1 MRDVPKSDFF
11 SLISNLEDLI
21 PKIDSRVDKSFSNS
35 DSEKPDLN
43 FDSDDDDM
51 QELLRLTES
60 RGKEPNIYQLIDEN
74 KLEEIKSLIAKNG
87 DVLNVKDQSKSFP
100 ILYAIKNKK
109 YDIALEFIKSDERV
123 LKQKDEQDFNPFFY
137 AIFFENMDLV
147 DHIMKTKPEIVD
159 EKCKEDYLPI
169 FYAIRK
175 EKNACAIHII
185 NQNPQILQQKDSDG
199 SSLLK
204 YAIKCE
210 NLEMINFFI
219 EHDKESLKDTE
230 NHPIFFAIANN
241 KIKALEEILKL
252 CPESLEYENDLR
264 LNPLLFLIQKY
275 LENELR
281 GEDLKDI
288 KSLINVIYK
297 NQFKS
302 PSDISEEE
310 FKSLTDYYKDF
321 MPVMFGYT
329 KFDFGSLPQTRSET
343 YKNLLSELSKEVT
356 EEMDQNKKLL
366 LDLIK
371 KTEDQID
378 ILEPIIT
385 DKENIFIYDSKML
398 RHLSY
403 FVFHVDKL
411 TNKLTHISY
420 CDGNFFNENDLL
432 DKESDY
438 IWGVKKY
445 PVSIDIEFT
454 EEFVQD
460 FLSNNARNKTIN
472 ALIKQFNLKRMI
484 DENKNSI
491 VDNCEER
498 LIPTKIQNK
507 RNCAY
512 KSTKI
517 LWRYIASL
525 QNPELNFYLKE
536 ERDLFLGGD
545 GDKNP
550 EQLDSVVDER
560 ILFKEIKVGLAGKA
574 IQNLYDLCDNFD
586 VDSDKINPDLKKY
599 LQNQIQKLFD
609 NVEAQSENKI
619 AKILDDPSS
628 DQKEIEIHQR
638 IQSLV
643 SPKRSMTPIQD
654 DVSRVV
660 KKAKL
665 TEVVLT

>member
-11 SLISNLEDLI
+11 SLISNPKDSI
-21 PKIDSRVDKSFSNS
+21 PNIDSGVDKSLPNS
-35 DSEKPDLN
+35 DSEKPNLN
-43 FDSDDDDM
+43 FDSDDDM
-51 QELLRLTES
+51 QELLSLTES
-60 RGKEPNIYQLIDEN
+60 KDKEPNIYQLIDEN
-74 KLEEIKSLIAKNG
+74 KLEEIKSLIAK
-87 DVLNVKDQSKSFP
+87 DATVLNVKDQSKSFP
-100 ILYAIKNKK
+100 IFYAIKNKK

-159 EKCKEDYLPI
+159 EKYKEEYLPI

-185 NQNPQILQQKDSDG
+185 NQNPQILQKEDSYDW
-199 SSLLK
+199 SLLE

-210 NLEMINFFI
+210 NLEMIKFFI
-219 EHDKESLKDTE
+219 EHDEESVNDKK

-241 KIKALEEILKL
+241 KPKALEEILKL
-252 CPESLEYENDLR
+252 CPESLECENDLY
-264 LNPLLFLIQKY
+264 LNPLLFLIEKY
-275 LENELR
+275 LENEIL
-281 GEDLKDI
+281 GEDLNDI

-297 NQFKS
+297 KQFKS
-302 PSDISEEE
+302 ENDISEEE
-310 FKSLTDYYKDF
+310 LRSLKDYFKDF

-329 KFDFGSLPQTRSET
+329 KFDFGSLPQTRPKI
-343 YKNLLSELSKEVT
+343 YKNLLLELSQEVA
-356 EEMDQNKKLL
+356 EEMDQSKKLL
-366 LDLIK
+366 LDSIN
-371 KTEDQID
+371 KTGDQIN
-378 ILEPIIT
+378 IFEPIIT
-385 DKENIFIYDSKML
+385 DKENIYIYDSKML

-420 CDGNFFNENDLL
+420 CDGNNISNNWFS
-432 DKESDY
+432 KKKDY
-438 IWGVKKY
+438 VWGVKKY
-445 PVSIDIEFT
+445 KVCKDIKFT

-460 FLSNNARNKTIN
+460 FLSINSRNKTIVE
-472 ALIKQFNLKRMI
+472 LINQISEKSIRDK
-484 DENKNSI
+484 DENVI
-491 VDNCEER
+491 VDPHVEGS
-498 LIPTKIQNK
+498 IPTKVQNK

-525 QNPELNFYLKE
+525 QNPELNFYFNE
-536 ERDLFLGGD
+536 VQESFSET
-545 GDKNP
+545 DKSTNP

-599 LQNQIQKLFD
+599 LQNQVQKLFD
-609 NVEAQSENKI
+609 NVELQSKNKI
-619 AKILDDPSS
+619 AKILRDPSP

-643 SPKRSMTPIQD
+643 SPKRSMTPIPD
-654 DVSRVV
+654 DEAQVV

-665 TEVVLT
+665 AEVVLT

>member
-1 MRDVPKSDFF
+1 MRDVPKFQFF
-11 SLISNLEDLI
+11 SSISNLEDLI

-35 DSEKPDLN
+35 DSEKPYLN
-43 FDSDDDDM
+43 FDSDDDM
-51 QELLRLTES
+51 QELLSLTES
-60 RGKEPNIYQLIDEN
+60 KGKEPNIYQLIDEN

-100 ILYAIKNKK
+100 IFYAIKNKK
-109 YDIALEFIKSDERV
+109 YDIALEFIKSDEGI
-123 LKQKDEQDFNPFFY
+123 LKQKDDAGFNPFFY
-137 AIFFENMDLV
+137 AIFYNNLDLI
-147 DHIMKTKPEIVD
+147 DYIIEKKPEIVD
-159 EKCKEDYLPI
+159 EKCKEEYLPI
-169 FYAIRK
+169 FYAIKK
-175 EKNACAIHII
+175 EKNAFAIRII
-185 NQNPQILQQKDSDG
+185 NRNPQILKQKDSDG
-199 SSLLK
+199 SGLLE

-210 NLEMINFFI
+210 NLEMIKFFI
-219 EHDKESLKDTE
+219 EHDKKSLKDTE
-230 NHPIFFAIANN
+230 NHPIFYAIANN

-252 CPESLEYENDLR
+252 CPESLEYENDLH

-297 NQFKS
+297 NQFNS

-371 KTEDQID
+371 KTEDQIN
-378 ILEPIIT
+378 IFEPIIT

-420 CDGNFFNENDLL
+420 CDGNSLKNDFL

-445 PVSIDIEFT
+445 PVCIDIEFT
-454 EEFVQD
+454 KEFVQD
-460 FLSNNARNKTIN
+460 FLSNNTRNKTIN
-472 ALIKQFNLKRMI
+472 ALIKQFNLKIMI

-491 VDNCEER
+491 VNNCEER
-498 LIPTKIQNK
+498 LIPTKIQNR

-536 ERDLFLGGD
+536 ERNLFLGGD

-586 VDSDKINPDLKKY
+586 VDSDKINPDLKIY
-599 LQNQIQKLFD
+599 LQNQVQKLFD

-619 AKILDDPSS
+619 AKILDDPFS

-643 SPKRSMTPIQD
+643 SPKRHMMPIQD

-665 TEVVLT
+665 TEIVLT

>member
-11 SLISNLEDLI
+11 PVISNPKDPI
-21 PKIDSRVDKSFSNS
+21 PKIDSGVDKSFLYS
-35 DSEKPDLN
+35 DSDKPNLN
-43 FDSDDDDM
+43 FDSDDDM
-51 QELLRLTES
+51 QELLSLTES
-60 RGKEPNIYQLIDEN
+60 KGKEPNIYQLIDEN

-100 ILYAIKNKK
+100 IFYAIKNKK
-109 YDIALEFIKSDERV
+109 YEIAMEFIDSDERV
-123 LKQKDEQDFNPFFY
+123 LEQKDDAGFNPFFY

-147 DHIMKTKPEIVD
+147 DHIIKTKPEIVD
-159 EKCKEDYLPI
+159 EKFSGYYLPI
-169 FYAIRK
+169 FYAITK
-175 EKNACAIHII
+175 GKNDFAIRMI
-185 NQNPQILQQKDSDG
+185 NKYPQFLKQKDNDG
-199 SSLLK
+199 CSLLE

-210 NLEMINFFI
+210 NLEMIKFFI
-219 EHDKESLKDTE
+219 EHDKESLQDTE
-230 NHPIFFAIANN
+230 NHPIFYAIANN
-241 KIKALEEILKL
+241 KIKALKEILKL
-252 CPESLEYENDLR
+252 CPESLEYENDLH

-297 NQFKS
+297 NQFNS
-302 PSDISEEE
+302 ASDISEEE

-329 KFDFGSLPQTRSET
+329 KFDFGSLPQTRSEI
-343 YKNLLSELSKEVT
+343 YKNLFSELSKEVA

-366 LDLIK
+366 LDLIN
-371 KTEDQID
+371 KTEDRIN
-378 ILEPIIT
+378 IFEPIIT
-385 DKENIFIYDSKML
+385 DKENIYIYDSKML

-411 TNKLTHISY
+411 TKKLTHISY
-420 CDGNFFNENDLL
+420 CDGNSLKNDFL

-445 PVSIDIEFT
+445 PVCINIEFT
-454 EEFVQD
+454 KEFVQD
-460 FLSNNARNKTIN
+460 FLSNNTRNKTIN

-484 DENKNSI
+484 DKNSDSI
-491 VDNCEER
+491 VDPCEER

-550 EQLDSVVDER
+550 EQQDSVVDER

-599 LQNQIQKLFD
+599 LQNQVQKLFD

-619 AKILDDPSS
+619 AKILDDPFS

-643 SPKRSMTPIQD
+643 SPKRHMMPIQD
-654 DVSRVV
+654 DFSRVD